1 MTWLVWPLSLG
12 LLFVALAGVLR
23 PFGRDRADRLEKLT
37 DPLEDE
43 RQSLLRGLR
52 DLDDEHSTG
61 LLGDA
66 DYRSLRVETERRA
79 VTVLRALEARDGA
92 GAFAADLRDLRD
104 LRDQRP
110 DPSPNGHSVRAPV
123 TRRRS
128 FVALTAVGVVVAV
141 TAALLSGALRNRGP
155 GESISGTQ
163 VNASPQDALGFLQ
176 QRVREHPND
185 PAAHLDLGQYLLTN
199 GNLGGAIREYE
210 TVLRLDPRDA
220 EANAKLGF
228 LLFLGGR
235 SALAL
240 QREQIALRTDP
251 QNSEALYFEGLIDLR
266 GLHRPTDAAAAFRS
280 YLAVAPFGAHR
291 TEVERLL
298 TQLAPTPSPS

>member
-1 MTWLVWPLSLG
+1 MTWLVWPLSFG

-23 PFGRDRADRLEKLT
+23 PFGRGRAERLEKLT

-52 DLDDEHSTG
+52 DLDDEHTTG

-66 DYRSLRVETERRA
+66 DYRTLRGETERRA
-79 VTVLRALEARDGA
+79 VTVLRALEARDGT
-92 GAFAADLRDLRD
+92 GAFAADLRDLR
-104 LRDQRP
+104 P
-110 DPSPNGHSVRAPV
+110 EPSPNGQHTV
-123 TRRRS
+123 TTRGRRPL
-128 FVALTAVGVVVAV
+128 VAVVAGGVVVAV
-141 TAALLSGALRNRGP
+141 VVALLTGALRNRGP

-163 VNASPQDALGFLQ
+163 VNATPQDALSFLE
-176 QRVREHPND
+176 QRVKDHPTD

-199 GNLGGAIREYE
+199 GDLNGAIREYE
-210 TVLRLDPRDA
+210 AVLRIDPRDA

-235 SALAL
+235 SGIAL
-240 QREQIALRTDP
+240 QREEIALRTDP

-266 GLHRPTDAAAAFRS
+266 GLHRTSDAATEFRS
-280 YLAVAPFGAHR
+280 YLNVAPFGAHR
-291 TEVERLL
+291 AEVERY
-298 TQLAPTPSPS
+298 LAQIASPTPTLTPTP